1 MEERRRKKDVL
12 KRWMEGVD
20 GGRDCENGQRWIERG
35 QMNHMEIKCVWERV
49 NKKRGE
55 KYGIEGNV

>member
-1 MEERRRKKDVL
+1 
-12 KRWMEGVD
+12 MEGEIARTV
-20 GGRDCENGQRWIERG
+20 REMERG

-55 KYGIEGNV
+55 KYGIKGNI